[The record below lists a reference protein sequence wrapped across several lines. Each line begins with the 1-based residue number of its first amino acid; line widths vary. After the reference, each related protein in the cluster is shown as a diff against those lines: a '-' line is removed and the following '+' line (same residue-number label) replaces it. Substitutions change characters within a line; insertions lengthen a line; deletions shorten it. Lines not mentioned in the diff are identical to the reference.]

1 MPCGIN
7 WTTKHYNLIIYC
19 FVVYGDL
26 QIFDIIIFAGI
37 AVFLVFRLRNVLGK
51 RTGFE
56 KNLNNN
62 ISAQTTKAKE
72 KIKKNIPELEE
83 KISKLKTAY
92 ETINDFDHK
101 KFLEGA
107 KRAFET
113 IINSFNRGDKKA
125 LKGLVTENVF
135 KTFEDAID
143 VKNINPNYQ
152 FYSLNIESVE
162 KVFVEGDRIKI
173 CVKFISEQFKN
184 NDENTVVKKQDNWTF
199 EKIIKSKNPN
209 WLLSST

>member
-1 MPCGIN
+1 M
-7 WTTKHYNLIIYC
+7 
-19 FVVYGDL
+19 VYGDL

-56 KNLNNN
+56 KKPNNN
-62 ISAQTTKAKE
+62 GGVQPTKTKETTVTS
-72 KIKKNIPELEE
+72 IPELEE

-101 KFLEGA
+101 KFLKGA

-113 IINSFNRGDKKA
+113 IINAFNKGDKKT
-125 LKGLVTENVF
+125 LKKLVAENVF
-135 KTFEDAID
+135 KFFEEAID
-143 VKNINPNYQ
+143 AKNINPDYQ
-152 FYSLNIESVE
+152 FYSLNIERIE
-162 KVFVEGDRIKI
+162 KVFVEGNSVKI
-173 CVKFISEQFKN
+173 CIKFISEQFKN
-184 NDENTVVKKQDNWTF
+184 NDENTVVKKQDSWTF
-199 EKIIKSKNPN
+199 EKTISSKDPN

>member
-1 MPCGIN
+1 M
-7 WTTKHYNLIIYC
+7 
-19 FVVYGDL
+19 VYGDL

-56 KNLNNN
+56 KKPENDVGV
-62 ISAQTTKAKE
+62 QPTKTKETTTN
-72 KIKKNIPELEE
+72 NIPELEE

-92 ETINDFDHK
+92 ENINNFNHK

-113 IINSFNRGDKKA
+113 IINAFNKGDKKT
-125 LKGLVTENVF
+125 LKKLVTEGVF
-135 KTFEDAID
+135 KSFEEAID
-143 VKNINPNYQ
+143 AKNINPDYQ
-152 FYSLNIESVE
+152 FYSLNIERIE
-162 KVFVEGDRIKI
+162 KVFVEANRIKI
-173 CVKFISEQFKN
+173 CIKFISEQFKN
-184 NDENTVVKKQDNWTF
+184 NDESTAIKKQDIWTF
-199 EKIIKSKNPN
+199 QKLIKSKDPN

>member
-1 MPCGIN
+1 M
-7 WTTKHYNLIIYC
+7 
-19 FVVYGDL
+19 VYGDL
-26 QIFDIIIFAGI
+26 QIIDIIVFAGI

-56 KNLNNN
+56 KKPDNGAGARL
-62 ISAQTTKAKE
+62 TKTKETKA
-72 KIKKNIPELEE
+72 NNVPELEE
-83 KISKLKTAY
+83 KLSRLKTAY

-113 IINSFNRGDKKA
+113 IINAFNQGDKKT
-125 LKGLVTENVF
+125 LKKLVTEGVF
-135 KTFEDAID
+135 KSFEEAID
-143 VKNINPNYQ
+143 AKNINPDYQ
-152 FYSLNIESVE
+152 FYSLNIERIE
-162 KVFVEGDRIKI
+162 KVFVEANRIKI
-173 CVKFISEQFKN
+173 CIKFISEQFKN

-199 EKIIKSKNPN
+199 EKTISSKDQN

>member
-1 MPCGIN
+1 M
-7 WTTKHYNLIIYC
+7 
-19 FVVYGDL
+19 VYGDL
-26 QIFDIIIFAGI
+26 QIFDIIVFAVI

-56 KNLNNN
+56 KKPDNN
-62 ISAQTTKAKE
+62 SGAQLAEIKE
-72 KIKKNIPELEE
+72 NTANNIPELEE

-92 ETINDFDHK
+92 ETINDFNHK

-113 IINSFNRGDKKA
+113 IINAFNKGDKKT
-125 LKGLVTENVF
+125 LKKLVAKSVF
-135 KTFEDAID
+135 KSFEEAID
-143 VKNINPNYQ
+143 AKNINPDYQ
-152 FYSLNIESVE
+152 FYSLNIERIE
-162 KVFVEGDRIKI
+162 KVFVEGNSIKI
-173 CVKFISEQFKN
+173 CIKFISEQFKN

-199 EKIIKSKNPN
+199 EKTISSKDQN